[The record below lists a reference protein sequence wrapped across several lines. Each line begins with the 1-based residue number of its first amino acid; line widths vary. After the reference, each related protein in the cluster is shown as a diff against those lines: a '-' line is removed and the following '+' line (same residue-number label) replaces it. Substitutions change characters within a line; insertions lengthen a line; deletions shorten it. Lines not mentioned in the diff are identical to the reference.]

1 MFIRKV
7 TKKNKNSDKVYDYYR
22 LTYSYKVGDKSRQQV
37 LLNLGTLEGLPREKH
52 KILADR
58 IEQII
63 TGSGTIFQ
71 NLDKKVEP
79 LAQKYAKE
87 LITKGVFPTK
97 KRKPKIGTNNK
108 EEFIEVDIESAEEID
123 SKALG
128 GEWLCKQA
136 FDRLKLDEVFASA
149 GMQNKDIIMAKA
161 LLTAKMIH
169 PSSEL
174 ETERWLKENSA
185 TMDIYNEDAIEA
197 TRYRLYKA
205 ATLLY
210 AKKDNIEKSIYHI
223 CSDLFS
229 QRNKVVILDLTNTY
243 FEGMMQGS
251 KRAKF
256 GRSKEKRGDCR
267 LISLS
272 LAIDSLGFVR
282 HSKFWDGN
290 VSEPETLTKIMQEVD
305 RYFEEATEKPVIIFD
320 AGLATEKNLE
330 AVKGR
335 YDYICV
341 SRTVPKEYMRL
352 AQSATELRD
361 NKGNK
366 IKVSKVED
374 SSGDTLLHVESE
386 QKGKKEEAMD
396 MKLTQRFEERL
407 NYLKDGLDY
416 PRRLKK
422 IVPVHEHVGRLKDQF
437 SKVAKYYE
445 IAYTEDAKKGIITD
459 ITWKRKKEKEK
470 PKGHYFLRYS
480 KKSLG
485 EKEIWDAY
493 NLTREVE
500 ASFRCLKTDLNVRP
514 VHHQKDQYIETH
526 IWLGVVAYQVVT
538 YITTRLREQGINY
551 SWKTIV
557 EKMKAQCLSLNSI
570 DAKGNRKVYLK
581 MCTRPGPDVKKIY
594 DALHFKDRP
603 FIRQTKV
610 VTQL

>member
-1 MFIRKV
+1 
-7 TKKNKNSDKVYDYYR
+7 
-22 LTYSYKVGDKSRQQV
+22 
-37 LLNLGTLEGLPREKH
+37 
-52 KILADR
+52 
-58 IEQII
+58 
-63 TGSGTIFQ
+63 
-71 NLDKKVEP
+71 
-79 LAQKYAKE
+79 
-87 LITKGVFPTK
+87 
-97 KRKPKIGTNNK
+97 
-108 EEFIEVDIESAEEID
+108 
-123 SKALG
+123 
-128 GEWLCKQA
+128 
-136 FDRLKLDEVFASA
+136 
-149 GMQNKDIIMAKA
+149 
-161 LLTAKMIH
+161 
-169 PSSEL
+169 
-174 ETERWLKENSA
+174 
-185 TMDIYNEDAIEA
+185 
-197 TRYRLYKA
+197 
-205 ATLLY
+205 
-210 AKKDNIEKSIYHI
+210 
-223 CSDLFS
+223 LFS

-305 RYFEEATEKPVIIFD
+305 KSFEEATEKPVIIFD

-386 QKGKKEEAMD
+386 QKGKKEESMD

-422 IVPVHEHVGRLKDQF
+422 IAPVHEHVGRLKDQF

-459 ITWKRKKEKEK
+459 IIWKRKKEKEK

-480 KKSLG
+480 KKSLS

-514 VHHQKDQYIETH
+514 VHHQKDQYIEPH
-526 IWLGVVAYQVVT
+526 IWMGIVAYQVVT
-538 YITTRLREQGINY
+538 YITTRLREHGINY

-603 FIRQTKV
+603 FISQTKV